1 MRVLSRKIFYEIAG
15 GAFLGTILFAFV
27 LFLQKLGAGKYFE
40 ILVRGSAAP
49 QTVAYLF
56 LLILP
61 ATLTFAVPVG
71 TLVGVLIG
79 LGRMSSD
86 GEIVA
91 MRAAGVPSR
100 SVFKPVIVL
109 GLLTTFLAAVC
120 TLWLTPRSIQETVGL
135 LNGVIA
141 KQLTAEVQPR
151 VFEEQFTSSDT
162 ILYVSDVI
170 PEAPPTA
177 RWRNVFIADL
187 RPARQRESDGGSEQI
202 GDWPRITLASE
213 AIAVPDPE
221 RNSIQLHMTG
231 VNTHEVESDPS
242 KAVNTAAPS
251 GDQLLMARQRSEFSV
266 KAWVAQDTRR
276 LLQEAGD
283 SVEARIELHQRFAL
297 PGACLLLA
305 ILGIPI
311 GVSSRKAGKSTAFVL
326 TVLLAFLYYM
336 GLISLIGLARQERL
350 PVAAAVW
357 APNALFALAGLIL
370 FLRLERPGDRDWL
383 QALRGAGGRAWDAL
397 HRLLRRTPLA
407 AASNSAFRVP
417 LLPGIADAY
426 VLNSFLF
433 YFAVLLLSFVLMAH
447 TFIFFELLSDIFAN
461 GIPWTRV
468 LTYHVFLTPK
478 LIYDSAPMSVLVA
491 VLVTFGILAKHNEIT
506 AMKACGVSLYRLS
519 SPVLLASG
527 VLSLALFAFDHYYIP
542 EANRIQDG
550 ILNEI
555 KGRPAQTYLRPDRK
569 WIFGQGSRIYYY
581 KYFDAAQ
588 NVMIGVNVYELEMD
602 PFRLKRHISAES
614 AQWAPSLKQWI
625 FQNGWTRQLNG
636 VTTIQYETFQATTF
650 PELSEPPNWFLK
662 EVKQEKQLNFK
673 ELEQYIAELE
683 QSGFDTV
690 RLKVQFHKKFA
701 VPMFALIM
709 AMISAPFAFLT
720 GNKGAIAPVGVSF
733 SIAIAYWAFSRLFEE
748 IGNLDQLPPALAA
761 WSPDVLFTFAGL
773 YLFTRMR
780 S

>member
-1 MRVLSRKIFYEIAG
+1 MRLLSRKIFYEIAG
-15 GAFLGTILFAFV
+15 GAFLGTTLFAFV

-40 ILVRGSAAP
+40 ILVRGSASP
-49 QTVAYLF
+49 EIVAYLF

-100 SVFKPVIVL
+100 RVFGPVMAL
-109 GLLTTFLAAVC
+109 GLLTASLAAVC
-120 TLWLTPRSIQETVGL
+120 TLWLTPLSIQETVRL

-141 KQLTAEVQPR
+141 RQLTAEVQPR
-151 VFEEQFTSSDT
+151 VFEEQFTNSNT

-170 PEAPPTA
+170 PEAPPTT

-187 RPARQRESDGGSEQI
+187 RPVGERDGGAEQT

-242 KAVNTAAPS
+242 KAINTAAPS

-297 PGACLLLA
+297 PVACLLLA

-350 PVAAAVW
+350 PVPVAVW
-357 APNALFALAGLIL
+357 TPNVLFALAGIML

-383 QALRGAGGRAWDAL
+383 GAVRSVGDRVWDAL
-397 HRLLRRTPLA
+397 NRVLQRTPLL
-407 AASNSAFRVP
+407 AASGPAFRVP
-417 LLPGIADAY
+417 LLPGIVDAY

-447 TFIFFELLSDIFAN
+447 TFIFFELLSDIFTN
-461 GIPWTRV
+461 GIPWSRV

-491 VLVTFGILAKHNEIT
+491 VLVTFGVLTKHNEIT

-527 VLSLALFAFDHYYIP
+527 LLSVALFAFDHYYIP

-581 KYFDAAQ
+581 KYFDATQ
-588 NVMIGVNVYELEMD
+588 NVMIGVNVYELEME

-614 AQWAPSLKQWI
+614 AHWAPSLKQWI
-625 FQNGWTRQLNG
+625 FQNGWTRRLSG
-636 VTTIQYETFQATTF
+636 VTTTRYETFQAATF

-673 ELEQYIAELE
+673 ELEQYIRELE

-720 GNKGAIAPVGVSF
+720 GNKGAMAPVGVSF

-761 WSPDVLFTFAGL
+761 WSPDLLFTCAGL